1 MTALNTLLADRS
13 HRYRTADS
21 VMTWWLRDPVEFP
34 WMDWINEPESDQVTE
49 LVGKLY
55 KPHRPPAVGGVDPNA
70 FCAVTL
76 SVNQSP
82 GGGARLAG
90 SPRRRGAAQAGPVVR
105 RPPGHRP
112 LEGRPAAGPALAAGQ
127 RDRPLGTEGNQ
138 ERYLAAGQPHG
149 CERDLLLTALRG
161 TRPPGYLLPHLRGV
175 RQQPGQR
182 LPARRDCL
190 PAAGLRGH
198 RRRRGRWRRHHD
210 HGPALSG
217 VAASPARRRS
227 PAKSARKA
235 SRPKATLPWTL
246 DPPRWK
252 ASDGWRGGC
261 RLEAAGPLG
270 WCGA

>member
-49 LVGKLY
+49 LVGELY

-138 ERYLAAGQPHG
+138 GALPSCRAAA
-149 CERDLLLTALRG
+149 RLRAG
-161 TRPPGYLLPHLRGV
+161 PAPDRAARHPSA
-175 RQQPGQR
+175 R
-182 LPARRDCL
+182 LPA
-190 PAAGLRGH
+190 PA
-198 RRRRGRWRRHHD
+198 
-210 HGPALSG
+210 PSG
-217 VAASPARRRS
+217 CSAATRS
-227 PAKSARKA
+227 
-235 SRPKATLPWTL
+235 ATTCAP
-246 DPPRWK
+246 
-252 ASDGWRGGC
+252 
-261 RLEAAGPLG
+261 
-270 WCGA
+270 